1 MIDAGGSVEETR
13 SAMTIT
19 EAAFRAVSEAAA
31 PPGDAEATS
40 SGSKAVAL
48 VVAILLALGAAA
60 ALGYTQWWVPREQ
73 AQQTAQLKYE
83 QCLQEV
89 KAYKGK
95 RGYQA
100 RVTQCNSIPH
110 RLATPAT

>member
-1 MIDAGGSVEETR
+1 MA
-13 SAMTIT
+13 IT
-19 EAAFRAVSEAAA
+19 EAAFRAVSEPAA
-31 PPGDAEATS
+31 PPADAEATS

-48 VVAILLALGAAA
+48 VVAIVLALGAAA

-89 KAYKGK
+89 KVYRGKHGYK
-95 RGYQA
+95 A
-100 RVTQCNSIPH
+100 RVAQCNSIPH
-110 RLATPAT
+110 RLATAAT